1 MEADM
6 TTLKRCLDYLDAHHV
21 RYAHTVH
28 SAAITAKQVAAAEYM
43 PAHRMAKS
51 VVICGEGFVFA
62 VVPADTHVDL
72 AQLRIAIGVSDLRV
86 AAEAEIFLLFPNL
99 ELGAM
104 PPLGPLFDMPVY
116 LDGELARQLFITF
129 NAGTHRDVIHM
140 KTSDFT
146 RLVQPVIGDF
156 SRARIAESVSA

>member
-72 AQLRIAIGVSDLRV
+72 AQL
-86 AAEAEIFLLFPNL
+86 
-99 ELGAM
+99 
-104 PPLGPLFDMPVY
+104 PLFTIRKHCKTGHQN
-116 LDGELARQLFITF
+116 DGRWT
-129 NAGTHRDVIHM
+129 N
-140 KTSDFT
+140 
-146 RLVQPVIGDF
+146 
-156 SRARIAESVSA
+156 SACHGILGW